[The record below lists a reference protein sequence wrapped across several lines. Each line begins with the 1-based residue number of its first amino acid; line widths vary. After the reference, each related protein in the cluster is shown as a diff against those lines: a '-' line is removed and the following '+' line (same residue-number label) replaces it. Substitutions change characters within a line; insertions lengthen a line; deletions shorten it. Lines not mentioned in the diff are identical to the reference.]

1 MTGLGDPVLK
11 KKKKKK
17 KVFIWR
23 AGKMAEMV
31 NVSTRKFT
39 TVKC

>member
-11 KKKKKK
+11 KKKRKKD
-17 KVFIWR
+17 FIWR

-39 TVKC
+39 TVKW